1 MPNGTT
7 AGRPCVE
14 RSGQWGWPI
23 LSDVTTSVLPAS
35 DDVRLSEYLAGLLA
49 RARVSSRRLASA
61 NRDGALDSIADG
73 LLADAAT
80 VLAANAADVEAE
92 RLRGTARAQLDRLEL
107 SEARLQAI
115 ADAVRQVRALP
126 DPVGRVLDGRRLA
139 SGVTMRKVTVP
150 FGVIGM
156 IYESRPNVTVD
167 AAVLALKA
175 GSAVVLRGSSNALAS
190 NRALVASMRA
200 SLARAGVHEHAV
212 QLIDSVDRGYVTE
225 LLQASGKVDLVIPRG
240 GAGLIQHVVRNARV
254 PVIETGIGN
263 CHVYVDEGA
272 DLAMAHAI
280 VINAKVQRPGV
291 CNAAETLLVHRSV
304 AERFLASVLPSL
316 RDSGVELVGCERVR
330 AIDAEVAVASA
341 EDWDTEFLALKLAV
355 RVVDDL
361 DAALEHIAAHGTQH
375 SEVIVTTDLARAE
388 RFRHEVDA
396 AAVFVNASSRFNDGF
411 EFGLGAEIGIS
422 TQKLHARGPMGL
434 AEMVT
439 YKYLVD
445 GTGQVRA

>member
-1 MPNGTT
+1 
-7 AGRPCVE
+7 
-14 RSGQWGWPI
+14 
-23 LSDVTTSVLPAS
+23 VTTTVLPAS

-49 RARVSSRRLASA
+49 RARASSRRLVSA
-61 NRDGALDSIADG
+61 DRDGALDSIADG

-92 RLRGTARAQLDRLEL
+92 RLRGTAQAQVDRLEL
-107 SEARLQAI
+107 SEARLRAI

-200 SLARAGVHEHAV
+200 SLARAGVAEDAV
-212 QLIDSVDRGYVTE
+212 QLIDSAERGYVTE

-240 GAGLIQHVVRNARV
+240 GASLIQHVVRNARV
-254 PVIETGIGN
+254 PVIETGVGN

-272 DLAMAHAI
+272 DLVMAHDI

-291 CNAAETLLVHRSV
+291 CNAAETLLVHRAV
-304 AERFLASVLPSL
+304 AERFLGSVLPSL
-316 RDSGVELVGCERVR
+316 RDSGVELVGCERVQ
-330 AIDAEVAVASA
+330 AIDGGVAAASV

-355 RVVDDL
+355 RVADDL
-361 DAALEHIAAHGTQH
+361 DDALEHISMHGTQH
-375 SEVIVTTDLARAE
+375 SEVIVTSDVARAE
-388 RFRHEVDA
+388 RFRQEVDA

-445 GTGQVRA
+445 GSGQVRA